1 MLRVLIKASELP
13 DGQVVTKRNGEK
25 RYTLRHA
32 IHVHGSGDIPSQQ
45 INADK
50 GARFLVS
57 SNGDVNAISNAMEVL
72 AELDFDLLYDL
83 EEHQRR
89 G

>member
-25 RYTLRHA
+25 LYTLRHA

-45 INADK
+45 INASK

-57 SNGDVNAISNAMEVL
+57 SDGSVNAISDATEVL
-72 AELDFDLLYDL
+72 TELDFNLLYRL
-83 EEHQRR
+83 QRE
-89 G
+89 

>member
-13 DGQVVTKRNGEK
+13 DGQVVTKRTGEK

-32 IHVHGSGDIPSQQ
+32 IRVHGSGDIPSQQ

-57 SNGDVNAISNAMEVL
+57 SNGDVNAISDATEVL
-72 AELDFDLLYDL
+72 TELDFDLLYKL
-83 EEHQRR
+83 QRE
-89 G
+89 

>member
-1 MLRVLIKASELP
+1 MLRVLIRASELP
-13 DGQVVTKRNGEK
+13 DGQVVTKRTGEK

-57 SNGDVNAISNAMEVL
+57 SDGSVNAIADATEVL
-72 AELDFDLLYDL
+72 AELDFNLLYKL
-83 EEHQRR
+83 QRE
-89 G
+89 